1 MKKITK
7 LIVGAL
13 GLSITLSLTG
23 CVVGPWGGVAIVN
36 PFSGWGEY
44 RKARKNYEE
53 QEVIRDEAR
62 KQQLILKSKSV
73 PQVIYHIDKNRY
85 LTLENYSNCDD
96 GSIYYHND
104 IKNIKTKLWFLSEG
118 TMNYKGKFIWA
129 AKNDDLLVLPFVRG
143 DNDPCGD
150 SVRGCAR
157 SILSVSN
164 DGGKN
169 FQRIIFRAIYSSD
182 SKNYTIVITDDAIY
196 IKKDRFSAEKYAINS
211 AGEFY
216 NVRQAWIKD
225 ELYKEILKLG
235 VPEDALDKTRSSGF
249 DGNLLINKYHY
260 TEAQIYK
267 LDIKSSALFDTLNDS
282 PFIEKLPN
290 IKTGNLGSSK
300 FSCTMPSPKNTL
312 NVDKIIGEVTDAS

>member
-1 MKKITK
+1 M
-7 LIVGAL
+7 AEFY
-13 GLSITLSLTG
+13 
-23 CVVGPWGGVAIVN
+23 N
-36 PFSGWGEY
+36 P
-44 RKARKNYEE
+44 
-53 QEVIRDEAR
+53 
-62 KQQLILKSKSV
+62 
-73 PQVIYHIDKNRY
+73 PQVVYRIYKNRY
-85 LTLENYSNCDD
+85 INLDNYSNCNS
-96 GSIYYHND
+96 GSLYYYND
-104 IKNIKTKLWFLSEG
+104 NKKTKTRLWHNSKAI
-118 TMNYKGKFIWA
+118 MNYKGKFIWA
-129 AKNDDLLVLPFVRG
+129 VKSDNIMAIPLVRG

-169 FQRIIFRAIYSSD
+169 FQRIIFRAMYSSD

-196 IKKDRFSAEKYAINS
+196 IKKDRFSAEKYVVNS
-211 AGEFY
+211 SGNFY

-235 VPEDALDKTRSSGF
+235 VPQDALDKTRSSGF

-300 FSCTMPSPKNTL
+300 FSCTMPSPKKAPL
-312 NVDKIIGEVTDAS
+312 DDGPIIEGVNHAS